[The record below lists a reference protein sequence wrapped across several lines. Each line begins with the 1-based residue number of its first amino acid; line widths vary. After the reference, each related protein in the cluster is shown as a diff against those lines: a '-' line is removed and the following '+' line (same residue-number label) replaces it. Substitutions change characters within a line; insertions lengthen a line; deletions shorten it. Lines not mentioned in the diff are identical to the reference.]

1 MILLIPYQHSVSL
14 LPFPIHCGMVRLV
27 NFVLWLS
34 RTKSYMQRRA
44 HIATDLPAASC
55 VARPLRNRKRFYS
68 CGRDTALYFDA
79 RNVEVFPPSTRPREN
94 DIPSTLC
101 SKIVD
106 YPAGFTGRQKQS
118 RRQGKTFKKS
128 NEVAV
133 LPRFV
138 HKLIC

>member
-1 MILLIPYQHSVSL
+1 MRPKRNRGRLRALSVCGADAAIKTQVSRKKEYVLHKKRIVKTTHTTSKERLLVRLILLIPYQHSVSL

-68 CGRDTALYFDA
+68 CGGEGAYA
-79 RNVEVFPPSTRPREN
+79 AS
-94 DIPSTLC
+94 
-101 SKIVD
+101 
-106 YPAGFTGRQKQS
+106 GM
-118 RRQGKTFKKS
+118 
-128 NEVAV
+128 
-133 LPRFV
+133 
-138 HKLIC
+138 LIL